1 MYTIE
6 RGLPAAPTK
15 MTHRRRQNIAAV
27 IGGWS
32 TRHRKLAIFGWL
44 VFVIVAMF
52 LGNAAGQTSLA
63 NYQQLAGG
71 SAQAEKILDQA
82 GIQDPS
88 GEVVLVQSRGRVVSS
103 SRLFR
108 RAVDA
113 TVAAVGSTGLAYDI
127 ENPYADHM
135 FSANGRAALV
145 GFEVK
150 PGEDGKIG
158 AVLAAVARAQA
169 DNPGFSLQET
179 GDASGTQALNNLLGS
194 SFTRAEWTAVPL
206 ALGILL
212 VAFGAVVAALLPVVL
227 ALSAFLAALGLAD
240 LLSHVVGLGSEAN
253 SVMLLMGL
261 AVGVDYSL
269 FYLRRERQER
279 RAGRSSRDAL
289 AVAAATS
296 GRSVLVSGLV
306 VMTGMA
312 GMLISGVGTFV
323 GLGVAAMLVV
333 LMAML
338 ASLTVLPAVLSW
350 LGDRVERGRVRPRK
364 AHPEATA
371 GGGTRASLTA
381 ALVARVLARPALSVL
396 GAGVFV
402 LALAAP
408 ALGMHTESL
417 DLAQLLPYSSPQAVT
432 ARLVAAE
439 FPGTPSPAAVV
450 VKAANISATGVREE
464 LASLEHEGLASGD
477 LRPPLQLLV
486 YPRANVEILQAPL
499 AGDGL
504 GAISQHA
511 LQSLR
516 DDLVPKTLGRVPGVQ
531 AYVGGDL
538 AESVDYNAALH
549 RAAVEAFVFVLVTAF
564 VIMLLALRSLA
575 IAAMT
580 LVLDA
585 LSVAV
590 AYGIMTAIFQ
600 RGWGAS
606 LVGTHAV
613 GAIESW
619 IPLFLFAVLFGL
631 SMDYHVFVVSR
642 IREAHDQGLPTPEA
656 VNQGLR
662 ASASVVTSAAAIM
675 VAVFGVF
682 ATLSMQDFKQLGVGL
697 AASVLLDAT
706 VVRLVLLPSLIT
718 LMGEKAWYLPRWVP
732 TGAARRASVTNRA
745 AAPTVPELCPI
756 PVSSSSGSVQRSY
769 DHRTRALVMD
779 VLNRAPSSFLDQVGS
794 PGNREPS

>member
-1 MYTIE
+1 MC
-6 RGLPAAPTK
+6 
-15 MTHRRRQNIAAV
+15 
-27 IGGWS
+27 
-32 TRHRKLAIFGWL
+32 
-44 VFVIVAMF
+44 
-52 LGNAAGQTSLA
+52 LGNASGQVGLA
-63 NYQQLAGG
+63 NYQQMAGG

-88 GEVVLVQSRGRVVSS
+88 GEVVLVQNRGPVGASPS
-103 SRLFR
+103 PSFR

-127 ENPYADHM
+127 ENPCTDHL

-145 GFEVK
+145 GFNVK
-150 PGEDGKIG
+150 PGDNAKIG

-169 DNPGFSLQET
+169 ANPRFSLRET

-194 SFTRAEWTAVPL
+194 NFAREEWTAVPL

-212 VAFGAVVAALLPVVL
+212 VAFGALVAALLPVML
-227 ALSAFLAALGLAD
+227 ALSAFMAALGLAD
-240 LLSHVVGLGSEAN
+240 LLSHAVGLDSYAN

-279 RAGRSSRDAL
+279 RAGRSNRDAL

-312 GMLISGVGTFV
+312 GMLVSGMGTFV
-323 GLGVAAMLVV
+323 GLGLAAMLVV
-333 LMAML
+333 LVAMR
-338 ASLTVLPAVLSW
+338 
-350 LGDRVERGRVRPRK
+350 DRVERGRVRVRPLR
-364 AHPEATA
+364 AHQQTSA
-371 GGGTRASLTA
+371 GAHTREGLTGR
-381 ALVARVLARPALSVL
+381 LVGRVLARPGLSAV
-396 GAGVFV
+396 GAGVLV
-402 LALAAP
+402 LVLAAP
-408 ALGMHTESL
+408 ALGMHAESL

-432 ARLVAAE
+432 ARQVAAE

-450 VKAANISATGVREE
+450 IKAPRISARDMRAQLAYLERE
-464 LASLEHEGLASGD
+464 GQASGD
-477 LRPPLQLLV
+477 LRPPVQLLV
-486 YPRANVEILQAPL
+486 YARANVEILVAPL

-504 GAISQHA
+504 GATSQHA

-516 DDLVPKTLGRVPGVQ
+516 DDLVPRTVGQVPGAQ
-531 AYVGGDL
+531 AYVSGDL
-538 AESVDYNAALH
+538 AESLDYNAALH
-549 RAAVEAFVFVLVTAF
+549 RAAIEAFAFVLATAF

-575 IAAMT
+575 IAAVT

-590 AYGIMTAIFQ
+590 AYGIMTAVFQ
-600 RGWGAS
+600 HGWGAS

-613 GAIESW
+613 GAIESR

-642 IREAHDQGLPTPEA
+642 IREAHDRGLPTPEA

-662 ASASVVTSAAAIM
+662 ASAGVVTSAAAIM

-718 LMGEKAWYLPRWVP
+718 MMGERAWYLPRWVP
-732 TGAARRASVTNRA
+732 TRAAGRARAANRA
-745 AAPTVPELCPI
+745 TALAPPSLCPPPLSPSSSPVGAVTTAAPR
-756 PVSSSSGSVQRSY
+756 GW
-769 DHRTRALVMD
+769 
-779 VLNRAPSSFLDQVGS
+779 
-794 PGNREPS
+794 